1 MEHLAIMKKSWGLTN
16 KIINGE
22 KKIESRWHNSKYPPW
37 NRIKNDEIVYFKN
50 SGEPVT
56 IKAEVLDVLQFSN
69 LNQKKVK
76 ELLFRYGKDDG
87 ITQDKVAGFYELFKN
102 KKYCMLIFLKN
113 PQKIIPFE
121 IDKKGFGMMSAWI
134 CVNDINILRKN

>member
-1 MEHLAIMKKSWGLTN
+1 MNHIAIMKKSWGLTN

-37 NRIKNDEIVYFKN
+37 NRIKNNEIVCFKN

-87 ITQDKVAGFYELFKN
+87 LETKEIPHFYSLFKD
-102 KKYCMLIFLKN
+102 KKYCILIFLKN
-113 PQKIIPFE
+113 PKKIEPFE
-121 IDKKGFGMMSAWI
+121 INKRGFGSMSAWL
-134 CVNDINILRKN
+134 CVNNINKIKK